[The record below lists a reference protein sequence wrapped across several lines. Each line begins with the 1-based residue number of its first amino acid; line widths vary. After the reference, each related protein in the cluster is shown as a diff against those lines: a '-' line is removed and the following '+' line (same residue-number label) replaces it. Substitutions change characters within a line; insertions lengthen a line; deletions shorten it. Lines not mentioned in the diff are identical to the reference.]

1 MSKAEAAAAVF
12 AALADPTRMA
22 LVIRLSDGGARSI
35 ATLSLDTRMTRQA
48 VTKHLRVLERVRL
61 VRSERQGRE
70 TRFALDPKGLAPA
83 REWIDAVGAQWE
95 AALGRLKG
103 FAESDSPLPGGERG

>member
-22 LVIRLSDGGARSI
+22 LVIRLGDGGARSI
-35 ATLSLDTRMTRQA
+35 ATLSVDARMTRQA

-70 TRFALDPKGLAPA
+70 TRFALRPEGLAPA
-83 REWIDAVGAQWE
+83 RDWIETVGAQWE
-95 AALGRLKG
+95 AALGRLKDLL
-103 FAESDSPLPGGERG
+103 ESEKDLEGS